1 MVMEIGKQIKTL
13 RVQKGVTQEE
23 LANHL
28 GISYQAVSKWE
39 NDITLPDIQL
49 LPILAVYFGVTI
61 DELFEISNESQIQR
75 IENMLES
82 ERFIS
87 YEKFKY
93 TEEFLHTLLKNK
105 DNKGEPYYLLAEL
118 YNHRAKTAMDIASD
132 YAKKA
137 LTIDPVNKGY
147 HNALVRAE
155 NGAFGDFYCSRHH
168 SLIEYYKG
176 FIKEHP
182 GERRGYVFLFDQL
195 MDDRRFKEARYILNE
210 IERLGSHVENL
221 AFEGDIEFALG
232 NIDKAIEFWNKN
244 VEEHSN
250 EWGSYFLRGERF
262 VNIER
267 YKEAIEDYKKSME
280 FQPKPRIVDPL
291 VAMAQVY
298 EILCEYDNS
307 IEAHKEKIS
316 IIKNEYGIST
326 GELIDESTREI
337 ERLRKLYNL

>member
-1 MVMEIGKQIKTL
+1 MVMEIGKQIKNL

-49 LPILAVYFGVTI
+49 LPILSVYFGVTI
-61 DELFEISNESQIQR
+61 DELFEISNESQIKR

-87 YEKFKY
+87 DEKFKY
-93 TEEFLHTLLKNK
+93 TEEFLQTLLKGK
-105 DNKGEPYYLLAEL
+105 DNKGEAYYLLAEL
-118 YNHRAKTAMDIASD
+118 YNHRSKTAMDIASD
-132 YAKKA
+132 YARKA
-137 LTIDPVNKGY
+137 LIIDPVNKNF

-155 NGAFGDFYCSRHH
+155 NGAFGDFYCNRHH

-182 GERRGYVFLFDQL
+182 EERRGYVFLFDQL
-195 MDDRRFKEARYILNE
+195 MDDRRFKETRYILDK
-210 IERLGSHVENL
+210 IESLGSHVENIAL
-221 AFEGDIEFALG
+221 EGDLELALG
-232 NIDKAIEFWNKN
+232 NIDKAIKFWNKN
-244 VEEHSN
+244 VEENSK
-250 EWGSYFLRGERF
+250 EWGAYFLRGERF

-267 YKEAIEDYKKSME
+267 YKEALEDYKKSIE
-280 FQPKPRIVDPL
+280 LQPKPRIVDPL
-291 VAMAQVY
+291 LAMAQVY
-298 EILCEYDNS
+298 EILCEYDNA

-316 IIKNEYGIST
+316 IIKNEYGIFT

-337 ERLRKLYNL
+337 ERLSKLYNL